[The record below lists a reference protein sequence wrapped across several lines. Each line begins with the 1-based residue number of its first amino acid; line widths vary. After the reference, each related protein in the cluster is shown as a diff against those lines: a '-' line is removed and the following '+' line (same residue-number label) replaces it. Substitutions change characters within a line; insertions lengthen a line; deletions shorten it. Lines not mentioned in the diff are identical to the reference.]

1 MSLIVILDSG
11 VQTAHPHIAEHADR
25 LLIGPVFGRVGEP
38 QSIDESPFP
47 QDDHLGHG
55 TAVAATILDLSATA
69 RVLSIQVFHETPR
82 APVDRV
88 ITAFRRALE
97 FSPAVV
103 NLSLGTS
110 DPLEAEKWKGPL
122 EIARRAAVTVV
133 APASDFGSPSYPGL
147 FPGVVAV
154 CADPNV
160 PRQSPVLRR
169 HGTREFVFAS
179 PFPRPIAGIARGMNL
194 SGISFATANAAAA
207 IVDRRLP
214 NG

>member
-11 VQTAHPHIAEHADR
+11 VQSAHPHIAEHAGR
-25 LLIGPVFGRVGEP
+25 LLIGPVFGRVGDAM
-38 QSIDESPFP
+38 SIDEESGP
-47 QDDHLGHG
+47 QEDLLGHG
-55 TAVAATILDLSATA
+55 TAVAATILDLSAVA
-69 RVLSIQVFHETPR
+69 RVLSIRVFHDTPR

-88 ITAFRRALE
+88 IAAFRRALE

-110 DPLEAEKWKGPL
+110 DPFEAEKWKEPL
-122 EIARRAAVTVV
+122 EIARRAEVTVV

-160 PRQSPVLRR
+160 SRAAPVRRR
-169 HGTREFVFAS
+169 HGAREFVFAS
-179 PFPRPIAGIARGMNL
+179 PFPRPIEGLERSMNL
-194 SGISFATANAAAA
+194 AGISFATANASAA
-207 IVDRRLP
+207 IVDLRL
-214 NG
+214 G